1 MTRRMPLLPTA
12 DCMDCPCLLTPDYY
26 ARFGEGLTVNVSRC
40 RATGGLV
47 PLDQRLR
54 FCLADELAW
63 RNVAAGLAMVAHS
76 WFAEEFARV
85 MPHRLRGELIWRG
98 WTACLAQ
105 IAAYTIGVIEEYERN
120 NPWRGDEWG

>member
-63 RNVAAGLAMVAHS
+63 RNVIAGLSLVAEYRHGVDDGADLLHVTCLDYDRVH
-76 WFAEEFARV
+76 AEA
-85 MPHRLRGELIWRG
+85 HRLHGELIWRG
-98 WTACLAQ
+98 MVACLAQ
-105 IAAYTIGVIEEYERN
+105 IGLIYDLDG
-120 NPWRGDEWG
+120 